1 MTRNP
6 IQQVSNKLQNR
17 AIGIIF
23 GEYKPLNEENIN
35 KGSITD
41 KSGNQLDAVVLGKT
55 IPLIKKYVDLK
66 KSHYWIVY
74 PRNKNTEKLHLQISG
89 IWDPNNLNKEEGEV
103 SKNNEELLNILN
115 LKDNFFSIRGTLIY
129 VNSKAKEIVLKIK
142 SSYKFNKQNNNSFK
156 ISLKGEISRDFINT
170 FVSVDASREGNAL
183 NLTSYEVIEGKSL
196 ENN

>member
-89 IWDPNNLNKEEGEV
+89 IWDPNNLNKEEGGV